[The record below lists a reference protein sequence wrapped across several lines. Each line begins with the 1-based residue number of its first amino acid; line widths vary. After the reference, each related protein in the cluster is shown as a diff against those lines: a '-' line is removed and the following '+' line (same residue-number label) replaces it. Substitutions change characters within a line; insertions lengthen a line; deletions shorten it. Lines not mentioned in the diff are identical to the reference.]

1 MLKDKITDWLKQAN
15 GLYFSVYAI
24 FAAFSVYAC
33 MYAFR
38 KPFTATSYED
48 YALFGMGFKT
58 ILVITQVLGYTLS
71 KFVGIKV
78 ISEMT
83 GERRALAIV
92 ALILFAE
99 FALLLFAMVP
109 YPYNFIFLF
118 LNGLPLG
125 MVWGLVFSYLE
136 GRRFTE
142 ALGAGLSI
150 SYVVSSGFVKSVGRG
165 LMDAGVSEFWMPV
178 ATGAFFIVPLI
189 IAVFL
194 LDRIPPPSAQ
204 DQEIRTRRM
213 PMDRKE
219 RRAFFGTFAPGLV
232 MLVLMYMGLTAFR
245 DFRDNFMAEMFI
257 EMGVSD
263 SSVFAIS
270 EFWVGLIVLILIGSF
285 FLIKDNKTALILN
298 HIFILTGLLLIG
310 ISTWLFQAGM
320 LNPVTWMV
328 LVGIGIYMGYIPF
341 GCILFDRMIA
351 TFRYVSNAGFMI
363 YVADAFGYLAAVGVM
378 IYKDFGAP
386 EMSWVNF
393 FTGSSN
399 GMVIYG
405 SILTIASLFYFLWR
419 ERNWSA
425 R

>member
-99 FALLLFAMVP
+99 FALLLFALVP

>member
-1 MLKDKITDWLKQAN
+1 
-15 GLYFSVYAI
+15 
-24 FAAFSVYAC
+24 
-33 MYAFR
+33 
-38 KPFTATSYED
+38 
-48 YALFGMGFKT
+48 
-58 ILVITQVLGYTLS
+58 
-71 KFVGIKV
+71 
-78 ISEMT
+78 
-83 GERRALAIV
+83 
-92 ALILFAE
+92 
-99 FALLLFAMVP
+99 
-109 YPYNFIFLF
+109 
-118 LNGLPLG
+118 
-125 MVWGLVFSYLE
+125 
-136 GRRFTE
+136 
-142 ALGAGLSI
+142 
-150 SYVVSSGFVKSVGRG
+150 
-165 LMDAGVSEFWMPV
+165 
-178 ATGAFFIVPLI
+178 
-189 IAVFL
+189 
-194 LDRIPPPSAQ
+194 
-204 DQEIRTRRM
+204 
-213 PMDRKE
+213 
-219 RRAFFGTFAPGLV
+219 

>member
-99 FALLLFAMVP
+99 FALLLFALVP

-219 RRAFFGTFAPGLV
+219 RRAFFRDLCARLGHVGPDVYGFDCIPG
-232 MLVLMYMGLTAFR
+232 F
-245 DFRDNFMAEMFI
+245 
-257 EMGVSD
+257 
-263 SSVFAIS
+263 
-270 EFWVGLIVLILIGSF
+270 
-285 FLIKDNKTALILN
+285 
-298 HIFILTGLLLIG
+298 
-310 ISTWLFQAGM
+310 
-320 LNPVTWMV
+320 P
-328 LVGIGIYMGYIPF
+328 
-341 GCILFDRMIA
+341 
-351 TFRYVSNAGFMI
+351 
-363 YVADAFGYLAAVGVM
+363 
-378 IYKDFGAP
+378 
-386 EMSWVNF
+386 
-393 FTGSSN
+393 
-399 GMVIYG
+399 
-405 SILTIASLFYFLWR
+405 
-419 ERNWSA
+419 
-425 R
+425 